1 MLCCARLCLNQVDL
15 QPLMILLAVKHHRNI
30 ARFWHDLACCCC
42 HPVDNVASER
52 LSRPVNNWLQDAD
65 FTCMIRWISAMPSSM
80 SSDNLYTSIILFD
93 GYSSRANRT
102 GDLTKCKPGGGKS
115 HLDLGTRLT
124 GLRSRCTY
132 VSCCTDL
139 RSCGICACHQKHTQ
153 HNTTKDTRDSKV
165 RSVTCSRPSFDQHRP
180 SEARGIGTG
189 FEQDSGIALSKALRQ
204 DSQSRFSL
212 SHTRSHPILLLLP
225 LQYSVISTS

>member
-1 MLCCARLCLNQVDL
+1 MLLL
-15 QPLMILLAVKHHRNI
+15 Q
-30 ARFWHDLACCCC
+30 
-42 HPVDNVASER
+42 R
-52 LSRPVNNWLQDAD
+52 LSRPVNNWWQEPD

-80 SSDNLYTSIILFD
+80 SSVILHTSSVLFD
-93 GYSSRANRT
+93 RYSRRANST
-102 GDLTKCKPGGGKS
+102 DFTKDRQGGEKS

-124 GLRSRCTY
+124 GMCSRCMY

-139 RSCGICACHQKHTQ
+139 RSRGTRACHQEHTQ
-153 HNTTKDTRDSKV
+153 HNILKGSRDSKI

-180 SEARGIGTG
+180 SEGRGIGTG
-189 FEQDSGIALSKALRQ
+189 FEQDSGMALTKALRR

-225 LQYSVISTS
+225 LQYGVISTS